1 MQDQHPVTEAQTSA
15 QSLRNSGIVY
25 VLSNPAM
32 EGYLKIGR
40 TQGNT
45 PNDVITRMQALDGT
59 PVPLPFDCE
68 YAAVVE
74 DYERVELALH
84 KAFGENRV
92 RENREFFEGIPPFR
106 VKAVLELLEHE
117 DVTPDPSETYEG
129 IDSGKIRKRPAFK
142 MSQAGIPEGSVLE
155 WAADPERTCTVI
167 TNNRVEYEGKEYPI
181 SELTATL
188 KGWKNKYAPYPSQY
202 WIFNGQT
209 LHERRENLEA
219 EEASEG

>member
-1 MQDQHPVTEAQTSA
+1 MTLLLACRLLMA
-15 QSLRNSGIVY
+15 LQSLF
-25 VLSNPAM
+25 LSTVNMRRSSRIMREWNWLSIRPLARI
-32 EGYLKIGR
+32 EFERIESSLK
-40 TQGNT
+40 
-45 PNDVITRMQALDGT
+45 
-59 PVPLPFDCE
+59 
-68 YAAVVE
+68 
-74 DYERVELALH
+74 
-84 KAFGENRV
+84 
-92 RENREFFEGIPPFR
+92 GIPPFR